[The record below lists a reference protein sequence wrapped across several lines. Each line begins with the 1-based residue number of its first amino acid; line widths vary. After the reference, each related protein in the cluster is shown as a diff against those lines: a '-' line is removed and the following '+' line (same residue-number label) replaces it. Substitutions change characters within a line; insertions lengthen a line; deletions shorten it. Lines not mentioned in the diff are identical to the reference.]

1 MDNIITNPH
10 QSIDEERGLELS
22 LRPNNLAEYIGQEKV
37 KENLRVFI
45 EAAQGR
51 KEALEHILIY
61 GPPGL
66 GKTTLAHVL
75 ANEMNTNIR
84 VTSGPAIERAGDLA
98 SILTNLS
105 DGDILFIDEVH
116 RLNRIVEET
125 LYPAM
130 EDYCLDIVL
139 GKGPSAKTMR
149 LDLPKFTL
157 IGATTRIGLLSSP
170 LRNRFGIIHHLDFYN
185 EQEISQIIDRS
196 AKIIKTAID
205 REGLKEI
212 AKRSRFTPRIANRI
226 LKRVRDY
233 AQVKGQGKID
243 RKVAKLALE
252 MLEIDDCGLDRV
264 DRKLLKI
271 IAEKFSGGPV
281 GLETL
286 AASTHEDKDTVCD
299 VYEPYLLQIGFLAR
313 TPKGRILTKR
323 AYNHLGIDYI
333 QKTGTLL

>member
-1 MDNIITNPH
+1 MDNKITNPH
-10 QSIDEERGLELS
+10 QSFEEERGLELS

-37 KENLRVFI
+37 KENLRIFI
-45 EAAQGR
+45 KAAKGR
-51 KEALEHILIY
+51 KEVLEHILIY

-75 ANEMNTNIR
+75 ASEMNANIR

-116 RLNRIVEET
+116 RLNRVVEET

-130 EDYCLDIVL
+130 EDYCLDLVL

-205 REGLKEI
+205 QEGLKEI

-233 AQVKGQGKID
+233 AQVKGKGKINQ
-243 RKVAKLALE
+243 KVAKLALE
-252 MLEIDDCGLDRV
+252 MLDIDEFGLDQV
-264 DRKLLKI
+264 DRKLLTV
-271 IAEKFSGGPV
+271 IANKFSGGPV

-286 AASTHEDKDTVCD
+286 TAATHEDKDTISD

-313 TPKGRILTKR
+313 TSKGRVLTKN

-333 QKTGTLL
+333 QKSG